1 MDVFVPSH
9 VRHISVMREAEASGQ
24 MTTVDRARTPIGT
37 STRTRVLVLHEHL
50 LVADAIA
57 RSLDATD
64 GLHAVTPARLGVP
77 LQVGGS
83 SFDLALIGRSNG
95 GTRWLELASAV
106 RDANPA
112 AALLLLH
119 GGAWA
124 SLDLH
129 DLVARGFRGVLGC
142 EDTVDDLVRA
152 IATVVHG
159 GTAFPASLVH
169 AVGDPVALTARE
181 RSLLQ
186 LLASPMTYREIGTK
200 IFLSENTI
208 RKHVQSIL
216 QKVGAHSRLE
226 AVLVARR
233 LGLVDL
239 DEPGSDLDLAG
250 IERRRAPRP

>member
-1 MDVFVPSH
+1 
-9 VRHISVMREAEASGQ
+9 
-24 MTTVDRARTPIGT
+24 MTAVDRARTPIRT
-37 STRTRVLVLHEHL
+37 STTTQVLVLHEHL

-57 RSLDATD
+57 RSLDAIE
-64 GLHAVTPARLGVP
+64 GLHAVTPAHLGVP
-77 LQVGGS
+77 LRLGGP
-83 SFDLALIGRSNG
+83 FDLALIGRSSG
-95 GTRWLELASAV
+95 STRWLELATAV

-129 DLVARGFRGVLGC
+129 DLVARGFRGVLGG

-152 IATVVHG
+152 IATVVQG

-216 QKVGAHSRLE
+216 HKVGAHSRLE

-239 DEPGSDLDLAG
+239 DEPGSDVDLAG
-250 IERRRAPRP
+250 IERRRAPRT